1 PASST
6 PVTPT
11 TTWRVRA
18 TEPIPAQLLVAGS
31 TAVSGRPFPTVPQCA
46 GSRSSPWTGE
56 QLGSSGAPRRP
67 TPASPWQVYLRP
79 PQQQGRGS
87 GVLIDPRWVLTAAH
101 VFWLKHQPRPD
112 AKTLRSY
119 GVYLGD
125 NDLEDLLESAGQP
138 VEGVYLHPGYAGGDN
153 PQFTH
158 DLALI
163 KLAAPV
169 TLGRYVVPACLP
181 ERGHTQLYGT
191 GQLGYVAGWGVT
203 QDQRLLNRLH
213 YVGLPVADQERC
225 RRVMEKAQQGLGGE
239 LLRLG
244 PGMFCAGTGLGET
257 DSCQGDSGG
266 AFAVRRRDDDAWY
279 VTGLVSWGLGCGR
292 NGTYGV
298 YTRVESYLPW
308 IRQTM
313 AGGQD

>member
-1 PASST
+1 TYTCTASRRWINRSVREAIPYCA
-6 PVTPT
+6 PVCGKPEQPVD
-11 TTWRVRA
+11 R
-18 TEPIPAQLLVAGS
+18 G
-31 TAVSGRPFPTVPQCA
+31 TARIFG
-46 GSRSSPWTGE
+46 
-56 QLGSSGAPRRP
+56 GAPAP
-67 TPASPWQVYLRP
+67 NASFPWQVYLRP

-112 AKTLRSY
+112 ASTLRSY

-125 NDLEDLLESAGQP
+125 NNLEDLLESAGQP

-153 PQFTH
+153 PHFTH
-158 DLALI
+158 DVALI

-169 TLGRYVVPACLP
+169 TLGRYIIPACLP
-181 ERGHTQLYGT
+181 PAPGPERGQTQLYGT

-213 YVGLPVADQERC
+213 YVGLPVADQEKC
-225 RRVMEKAQQGLGGE
+225 RRVMEKAQQGWGVE

-266 AFAVRRRDDDAWY
+266 AFAVRRRDDDSWY

-298 YTRVESYLPW
+298 YTRVESYLTW